1 VWLEQQ
7 FDKIAALPDST
18 AQLQWL
24 ETIRNWENPGEG
36 GYYDVI
42 GHVGRSPRVIKLL
55 NAGDVMRNYQQF
67 PIPTQKW
74 VEEKHS
80 PLRMA
85 WHSYLSRVPQGITY
99 NDLDPAAVYTIR
111 LFAQRESPLMVDGA
125 RVKLLKKGDT
135 WGEVTEQFF
144 EVPATAVQDGTITVT
159 WEKLDESHLNWR
171 GRHYVTDIWLTKTAA
186 K

>member
-1 VWLEQQ
+1 
-7 FDKIAALPDST
+7 
-18 AQLQWL
+18 
-24 ETIRNWENPGEG
+24 
-36 GYYDVI
+36 
-42 GHVGRSPRVIKLL
+42 
-55 NAGDVMRNYQQF
+55 
-67 PIPTQKW
+67 
-74 VEEKHS
+74 
-80 PLRMA
+80 MA